1 MSIEEGTLVGMGNPL
16 LDISAVVDTDFL
28 EKYKLIANNAILAT
42 EEHVPLYH
50 DLVENYKVEYI
61 AGGATQNTLRV
72 AQWIIGKPYV
82 TSFMG
87 AVGTDEYS
95 KILEESAKNDGVNV
109 RYQKWEEYPT
119 GTCAVLIT
127 DHNRSLCAYLA
138 AADHFT
144 KDHLDKPENFAL
156 VEKAKYYYISGFF
169 LTVSPESMLA
179 VAEHAATNNKPF
191 AINLSAPFIPEFFT
205 ERLMS
210 VLPYVDILFG
220 NETEAETFAKVLKYD
235 TKDVAEI
242 AKLIVALPKKNAAR
256 PRMVVFTQGE
266 GPVIVAQGSKV
277 QEFPVQKLSAD
288 KIKDTNGAGD
298 AFVGGFLA
306 QYMQEK
312 PIEECVKCGIWTA
325 TEVIQQSGCA
335 FPKDKKYPSS

>member
-1 MSIEEGTLVGMGNPL
+1 MSLQEGTLFGMGNPL
-16 LDISAVVDTDFL
+16 LDISAVVDADFL
-28 EKYKLIANNAILAT
+28 EKYKLKANNAILAT
-42 EEHVPLYH
+42 EEHVPLYN
-50 DLVENYKVEYI
+50 DLVKNYEVEYI

-72 AQWIIGKPYV
+72 AQWVIGKPKV

-95 KILEESAKNDGVNV
+95 KILEESALKDGVNV
-109 RYQKWEEYPT
+109 RYQKLAEHPT
-119 GTCAVLIT
+119 GTCAVLLT
-127 DHNRSLCAYLA
+127 DQFRSLCAYLA

-144 KDHLDKPENFAL
+144 KDHLDKPDNLAL
-156 VEKAKYYYISGFF
+156 MEKAKYYYISGFF
-169 LTVSPESMLA
+169 LTVSPESILA
-179 VAEHAATNNKPF
+179 VAEHASTNNKTF
-191 AINLSAPFIPEFFT
+191 TMNLSAPFIPEFFT

-210 VLPYVDILFG
+210 VLPYIDILFG
-220 NETEAETFAKVLKYD
+220 NETEAATFAKVLKFD

-242 AKLIVALPKKNAAR
+242 AKRIVALPKKNEAR
-256 PRMVVFTQGE
+256 ARMVVFTQGD
-266 GPVIVAQGSKV
+266 GPVVVAQGSQIQK
-277 QEFPVQKLSAD
+277 FPVQKLSD
-288 KIKDTNGAGD
+288 ENIKDTNGAGD

-335 FPKDKKYPSS
+335 FPKDKKYAS